1 MTKMTSHLSTT
12 HKQETTTQQR
22 LVDQLTALVGQ
33 PIFVLAL
40 FFIILAWITAN
51 ITASHLGYKPLDP
64 PPFSWLQG
72 GIATGA
78 LLVASLIITTQRRED
93 QLTSHRAQLILEL
106 VVYNDQKCSKII
118 ELLEE
123 SRRDNP
129 VIADR
134 IDDQANAMSTPSD
147 TLAVLK
153 SIKS

>member
-1 MTKMTSHLSTT
+1 MTSHLSTT

-51 ITASHLGYKPLDP
+51 ITTSHLGYKPLDP